1 MFDLILAVIVVLVL
15 FVSSIIDLKTREI
28 PDKFSIGLIII
39 AVILKLLHSYEISNY
54 SILLNS
60 LYGFLIF
67 TGISLIAYYTR
78 QWGGGD
84 AKLFIAL
91 GIAFPYY
98 PNELMKIFQPDLS
111 ISFMFIIV
119 FNMLLFGFI
128 YGLGYLIYLM
138 LKNKNK
144 LKKLNLKVNMIY
156 FLLPLSAVI
165 SSLFFM
171 YELRILLLMLAFLL
185 LIYPYLVKIV
195 KFAEKEIMTYKLSV
209 DKITEGDWIIEDVY
223 HNHNKIYSK
232 KSPGVTKEQ
241 IGLFKKYKIKELII
255 REGIPFVPAIFLG
268 LLFSLIFGS
277 IITF

>member
-28 PDKFSIGLIII
+28 PDELSIGLIII
-39 AVILKLLHSYEISNY
+39 AIILKLLHSYEISDY
-54 SILLNS
+54 AILLNS

-91 GIAFPYY
+91 GIAMPYY
-98 PNELMKIFQPDLS
+98 PHELS
-111 ISFMFIIV
+111 IFSPNLNINFMFILI
-119 FNMLLFGFI
+119 FNILLLGFV
-128 YGLGYLIYLM
+128 YGLGYLVYLI

-144 LKKLNLKVNMIY
+144 LKKLNLRVNLFY

-165 SSLFFM
+165 SSLFFI

-185 LIYPYLVKIV
+185 LIYPYLIKIV
-195 KFAEKEIMTYKLSV
+195 KFTQKEIMTYKLNV
-209 DKITEGDWIIEDVY
+209 NKLTEGDWVIEDIFY
-223 HNHNKIYSK
+223 RNNRIYSM

-241 IGLFKKYKIKELII
+241 IELFNKYKIKSVIV
-255 REGIPFVPAIFLG
+255 REGMPFVPAIFLG
-268 LLFSLIFGS
+268 VLFSLVFGN
-277 IITF
+277 IIPF